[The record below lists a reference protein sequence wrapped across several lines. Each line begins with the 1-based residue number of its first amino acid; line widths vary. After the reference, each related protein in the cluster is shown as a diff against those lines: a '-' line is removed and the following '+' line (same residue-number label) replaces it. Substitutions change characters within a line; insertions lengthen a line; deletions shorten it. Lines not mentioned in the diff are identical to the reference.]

1 MSVTGLLRQ
10 PSCRCFALL
19 VAFCAVQFGSL
30 PSAAWAQNPGT
41 PWGPA
46 PGVQNPVYSYG
57 QPVYTPQ
64 GTKIPGHL
72 WDQAMRQQWQ
82 QLAYQSQLG
91 TGAATQLAA
100 ADSAETVSAEPAY
113 AVPTGQPGVYGAPPD
128 RYYSGGINPRLITT
142 QRYGDHYLQ
151 ANVDFI
157 DFRRTNMNAGTKH
170 WVASQPHGRRTGAVR
185 ASLRAN
191 PFYSCDFEFAYLGGL
206 NWSRNLNTSNT
217 GLWWGNSAYTPPGNG
232 TGGDPRTYFNSHLN
246 SYEFN
251 TRWRWVE
258 TARPWTGAW
267 ILGVRYVDFEEAASG
282 YVSDISPTTA
292 TFEQYL
298 TTSNDL
304 VGFQL
309 GGELFWSVAPTV
321 MIGGDIKAGM
331 YGNYA
336 QRKYREI
343 PTIHTGLDPFAR
355 SSIKH
360 GAFVG
365 EANLMVNTALPH
377 GWYIRGGYTCLYL
390 SSVALVAD
398 ALLPPGPAGLVPTT
412 GSLLVHG
419 FYGGLEWQY

>member
-19 VAFCAVQFGSL
+19 VAFCAVQLGSL
-30 PSAAWAQNPGT
+30 PSAAWGQNPGT

-72 WDQAMRQQWQ
+72 WDQAMQQQWQ

-91 TGAATQLAA
+91 AGAATQLAA

-113 AVPTGQPGVYGAPPD
+113 AVPTGQPGMYGAPPD
-128 RYYSGGINPRLITT
+128 RYYSGGIDPRLITT

-157 DFRRTNMNAGTKH
+157 DFRRSNMGAGTLQ
-170 WVASQPHGRRTGAVR
+170 WVASQPQGRRTGAVR

-206 NWSRNLNTSNT
+206 NWSQFVSPSPS
-217 GLWWGNSAYTPPGNG
+217 WWGRPEYTPNAQA
-232 TGGDPRTYFNSHLN
+232 YFTSDLN

-258 TARPWTGAW
+258 TVRPWTGAW
-267 ILGVRYVDFEEAASG
+267 ILGVRYVDFEEAVSG
-282 YVSDISPTTA
+282 HVVEITGSAFDQSLI
-292 TFEQYL
+292 
-298 TTSNDL
+298 TSNDL

-309 GGELFWSVAPTV
+309 GGELFWSVVPTV

-343 PTIHTGLDPFAR
+343 PSIGGLPDANER

-360 GAFVG
+360 GAFLG